1 MPTQSLRQAGE
12 HAGAALQASIRLGT
26 YVAILIEGVDFRRTD
41 KETIFRLTFFAA
53 DLVIY
58 LNVAFLVD
66 LEDVLCEFVLNDQ
79 IDLALYPQQA

>member
-26 YVAILIEGVDFRRTD
+26 YVAILIEGVDFRGTD
-41 KETIFRLTFFAA
+41 KETIFGLAFCAA
-53 DLVIY
+53 DFVIY

-66 LEDVLCEFVLNDQ
+66 LEDVFGEFVFNLQ
-79 IDLALYPQQA
+79 IDLTLYSQQA